1 MALDAVV
8 EDILATS
15 KSKVAEINAGTEQE
29 VARILNE
36 ARERAAEIK
45 SEKDG
50 EADSA
55 VEALE
60 RRVISSAHLQVK
72 RAELN
77 VRKDLMEETR
87 VKLVEAVSKLPENEN
102 ENLVREIVKSYN
114 LKEMKVKS
122 SKKDQAFVSSIA
134 PNYEGTVDTVGG
146 VVIESE
152 DGSMSYD
159 HTYETLA
166 SEAFNK
172 SMKDVS
178 KILFG

>member
-15 KSKVAEINAGTEQE
+15 KGKVSEINAETEQE

-36 ARERAAEIK
+36 ARERAAGIK
-45 SEKDG
+45 SEKEG

-60 RRVISSAHLQVK
+60 RRVVSSAHLQVK

-87 VKLVEAVSKLPENEN
+87 VKLIEAVSKLPEKEN
-102 ENLVREIVKSYN
+102 EDLVKEIVKPYN

-122 SKKDQAFVSSIA
+122 SKKDEAFVSSIA
-134 PNYEGTVDTVGG
+134 PNFDGTIDTVGG

>member
-15 KSKVAEINAGTEQE
+15 KSKVAEINAETEQE

-36 ARERAAEIK
+36 ARARAAEIK
-45 SEKDG
+45 SEKEG

-87 VKLVEAVSKLPENEN
+87 SKLVEAVSKLPAKEN
-102 ENLVREIVKSYN
+102 ENLIKEIVKSYN
-114 LKEMKVKS
+114 LKGMKVKS
-122 SKKDQAFVSSIA
+122 SKKDETFVSSLA
-134 PNYEGTVDTVGG
+134 PNFAGTVDTVGG

-166 SEAFNK
+166 SEAFSK

>member
-1 MALDAVV
+1 
-8 EDILATS
+8 
-15 KSKVAEINAGTEQE
+15 
-29 VARILNE
+29 
-36 ARERAAEIK
+36 
-45 SEKDG
+45 
-50 EADSA
+50 
-55 VEALE
+55 
-60 RRVISSAHLQVK
+60 VK

-77 VRKDLMEETR
+77 VRKDLLEETR
-87 VKLVEAVSKLPENEN
+87 NKLVEAVSKLPAKENED
-102 ENLVREIVKSYN
+102 LIKEIVKPYN

-122 SKKDQAFVSSIA
+122 SKKDQTFVTSLS
-134 PNYEGTVDTVGG
+134 PNYAGTVDTVGG

-166 SEAFNK
+166 SEAFSK

>member
-15 KSKVAEINAGTEQE
+15 KDKVAEINAETEQE

-45 SEKDG
+45 SEKEG
-50 EADSA
+50 EADRA

-77 VRKDLMEETR
+77 MRKDLLEETR
-87 VKLVEAVSKLPENEN
+87 NKFVEAVSKLPEKEN
-102 ENLVREIVKSYN
+102 EDLIREIVKPYN

-122 SKKDQAFVSSIA
+122 SKKDQTFVASLC
-134 PNYEGTVDTVGG
+134 PNYAGTVDTAGG

-166 SEAFNK
+166 SEAFSK

>member
-15 KSKVAEINAGTEQE
+15 KSKVAEINAETEQE

-60 RRVISSAHLQVK
+60 RRVVSSAHLQVK

-87 VKLVEAVSKLPENEN
+87 QKLVEAVSKLPEKEN
-102 ENLVREIVKSYN
+102 ENLVKEIVKAYN

-122 SKKDQAFVSSIA
+122 SKKDKTFVSSIA
-134 PNYEGTVDTVGG
+134 PHYEGTVDTVGG

-166 SEAFNK
+166 GEAFSK

>member
-8 EDILATS
+8 EDILATT
-15 KSKVAEINAGTEQE
+15 KSKVAEINAETEQE

-45 SEKDG
+45 SEKMG

-60 RRVISSAHLQVK
+60 RRVISSARLEVK

-87 VKLVEAVSKLPENEN
+87 SKLVEAVSKLPEKEN
-102 ENLVREIVKSYN
+102 ENLIKEIVKQYN

-122 SKKDQAFVSSIA
+122 GKRDKTFVSSLA
-134 PNYEGTVDTVGG
+134 PHFAGTVDTAGG

-166 SEAFNK
+166 SEAFSK

>member
-8 EDILATS
+8 EDILASS
-15 KSKVAEINAGTEQE
+15 KSKVAEINAETEQE

-45 SEKDG
+45 SEKEG

-77 VRKDLMEETR
+77 VRKDLMDETR
-87 VKLVEAVSKLPENEN
+87 KKLVEAVSKLPEKEN
-102 ENLVREIVKSYN
+102 ENLIKEIVKPYN

-122 SKKDQAFVSSIA
+122 SKKDEAFVSSLA
-134 PNYEGTVDTVGG
+134 PNFVGTVDTAGG

-166 SEAFNK
+166 SEAFSK

>member
-15 KSKVAEINAGTEQE
+15 KGKVEEMNAETEQE
-29 VARILNE
+29 VARVLNE

-45 SEKDG
+45 SEKEG

-72 RAELN
+72 REELN
-77 VRKDLMEETR
+77 VRKDLLEETR
-87 VKLVEAVSKLPENEN
+87 MKLIEAVSNLPEKEN
-102 ENLVREIVKSYN
+102 EDLIKEIVKPYN

-122 SKKDQAFVSSIA
+122 NKKDQTFVTSLA
-134 PNYEGTVDTVGG
+134 PKYDGNVDTVGG

-166 SEAFNK
+166 SEAFSK

>member
-45 SEKDG
+45 SEKEG

-60 RRVISSAHLQVK
+60 RRVVSSAHLQVK

-87 VKLVEAVSKLPENEN
+87 KKLVEAVSKLPEKEN
-102 ENLVREIVKSYN
+102 ENLVKEIVKSYN

-122 SKKDQAFVSSIA
+122 SKKDKTFVSSIA
-134 PNYEGTVDTVGG
+134 PNYDGTVDTVGG

-166 SEAFNK
+166 SEAFSK